1 MIIKVKWV
9 LFDWRGGVGWGGGE
23 GVEDGFSEEGANEDP
38 SCAL

>member
-1 MIIKVKWV
+1 MGSLLI
-9 LFDWRGGVGWGGGE
+9 GGVGWGG

>member
-1 MIIKVKWV
+1 MGSLLI
-9 LFDWRGGVGWGGGE
+9 GGVGWGGG